1 MTSPTTNAAAPGSAM
16 TGLSQR
22 RIFLIIG
29 ALMLGMLL
37 AALDQTIVSTA
48 LPTIVGDLK
57 GGSHIAWVI
66 TAYLLATTVS
76 TPLWGKLGDQYGR
89 KIFFQAAIVI
99 FLIGSILSGLSQSM
113 FELIAFRAVQ
123 GLGSGGLMVGA
134 QAIVGDI
141 VSPRERGKYVG
152 LFGGVFGLASVVGP
166 LLGGVFVD
174 NLTWRW
180 IFYINVPIGVI
191 ALIVV
196 ALQVPGTLRRV
207 HHQIDYLGTAVLALA
222 VTSLILLTSLGGT
235 TYAWASTP
243 IYILGV
249 AGVALIGVFVLVERR
264 AAEPVLPLH
273 LFKLRTF
280 SMTSV
285 VGFIVGFAMFG
296 AITYLPAFFQVVRG
310 ISPTISGVYLLPLM
324 AGLLLVSIS
333 SGQVISK
340 TGKYRFFPIA
350 GSAFMTVG
358 LFLLHL
364 MGVHTSTALDALYM
378 LVLGMGIG
386 GVMQVLVIIVQ
397 NGVPHS
403 ELGVA
408 TSGATFFRS
417 IGGSFGT
424 AIFGA
429 IFSNVLVGNLAK
441 HLHGVSLPSGFSSAD
456 ATPAL
461 LSKLPAAVHSG
472 FVAGYAESIQT
483 VFLVAVPIAALA
495 FLVTWLIPQ
504 VELKQWG
511 GPAKDA
517 AGTEAPAA
525 AEVTPDGEI
534 TPIELKAM
542 MDRGPR
548 PFILDVRNPEEIAIC
563 RIAGSTVI
571 PLPELTNRL
580 DELDPHRLENLFE
593 IGIDEVSL
601 RKQHRYL
608 TLVADHLRGQ
618 IVWGVEGRD
627 AATAARFFD
636 EIGTDRAHAI
646 EVVSMDMGPGYGKAT
661 REHAPQAIIAIDP
674 FHVVALGNRALDDVR
689 RDYWNQLRRSGDLAA
704 ARRFKDARWSLL
716 KAPPNLTD
724 NQTVTLRKL
733 KRAGGEVWRAY
744 TLLSAVDVDR
754 GRAVDGGLGCC

>member
-1 MTSPTTNAAAPGSAM
+1 MASATPVSGNGSQPASADVAGDGALP
-16 TGLSQR
+16 GLSHR
-22 RIFLIIG
+22 RILLIIG

-66 TAYLLATTVS
+66 TAYLLAMTVS

-99 FLIGSILSGLSQSM
+99 FVAGSILAGISTSM

-141 VSPRERGKYVG
+141 VSPRERGRYVG
-152 LFGGVFGLASVVGP
+152 LFGAVFGFASVIGP
-166 LLGGVFVD
+166 LLGGIFVD

-180 IFYINVPIGVI
+180 IFYINVPIGVL
-191 ALIVV
+191 ALVVV
-196 ALQVPGTLRRV
+196 ASQVPGHLRRV
-207 HHQIDYLGTAVLALA
+207 HHVIDYLGTIVLSLA
-222 VTSLILLTSLGGT
+222 VTALILLTSLGGT
-235 TYAWASTP
+235 TYPWRSAP

-249 AGVALIGVFVLVERR
+249 AGVLLIGVFVLVERR

-280 SMTSV
+280 SVTSI

-310 ISPTISGVYLLPLM
+310 ISPTISGLYLLPLM
-324 AGLLLVSIS
+324 AGLLVVSIA
-333 SGQVISK
+333 SGRIISK
-340 TGKYRFFPIA
+340 TGKYRVFPIA
-350 GSAFMTVG
+350 GTALITLG
-358 LFLLHL
+358 LYLLSL
-364 MGVHTSTALDALYM
+364 MGVASSTLQDAVYM

-397 NGVPHS
+397 NSVPHS

-429 IFSNVLVGNLAK
+429 IFANVLVGNLTR
-441 HLHGVSLPSGFSSAD
+441 HLHGITLPHGFSSAD

-461 LSKLPAAVHSG
+461 LSHLPAAVHAG

-495 FLVTWLIPQ
+495 FLATWLIPQ
-504 VELKQWG
+504 VELQQWDG
-511 GPAKDA
+511 AEPGASQPETAA
-517 AGTEAPAA
+517 AGAA
-525 AEVTPDGEI
+525 V
-534 TPIELKAM
+534 
-542 MDRGPR
+542 
-548 PFILDVRNPEEIAIC
+548 
-563 RIAGSTVI
+563 
-571 PLPELTNRL
+571 
-580 DELDPHRLENLFE
+580 
-593 IGIDEVSL
+593 
-601 RKQHRYL
+601 
-608 TLVADHLRGQ
+608 
-618 IVWGVEGRD
+618 
-627 AATAARFFD
+627 
-636 EIGTDRAHAI
+636 
-646 EVVSMDMGPGYGKAT
+646 
-661 REHAPQAIIAIDP
+661 APQALTGAVEASQAAPLPPVI
-674 FHVVALGNRALDDVR
+674 HEALDPQDASSEVR
-689 RDYWNQLRRSGDLAA
+689 PVTDWPGP
-704 ARRFKDARWSLL
+704 
-716 KAPPNLTD
+716 APEPGTH
-724 NQTVTLRKL
+724 
-733 KRAGGEVWRAY
+733 
-744 TLLSAVDVDR
+744 
-754 GRAVDGGLGCC
+754 

>member
-1 MTSPTTNAAAPGSAM
+1 MASATPAAAGGPQPATADVTGALPGL
-16 TGLSQR
+16 GRR
-22 RIFLIIG
+22 RILLIIG

-99 FLIGSILSGLSQSM
+99 FLVGSILSGLSSSM
-113 FELIAFRAVQ
+113 IMLIAFRAVQ

-141 VSPRERGKYVG
+141 VSPRERGRYVG
-152 LFGGVFGLASVVGP
+152 LFGAVFGFASVIGP

-174 NLTWRW
+174 NLSWRW

-196 ALQVPGTLRRV
+196 ASQVPGQLRRV
-207 HHQIDYLGTAVLALA
+207 HHTIDYLGTLVLSLA
-222 VTSLILLTSLGGT
+222 ATSLILLTSLGGT
-235 TYAWASTP
+235 TYPWKSAP

-249 AGVALIGVFVLVERR
+249 AGVLLIGVFVLVERR

-280 SMTSV
+280 SVTSL

-324 AGLLLVSIS
+324 AGLLLVSIG
-333 SGQVISK
+333 SGQLISK

-350 GSAFMTVG
+350 GTALMTLG

-364 MGVHTSTALDALYM
+364 MDAGSSTFLDAIYM

-429 IFSNVLVGNLAK
+429 IFSNVLIGNLAR
-441 HLHGVSLPSGFSSAD
+441 HLHGISLPKGFSSAD

-461 LSKLPAAVHSG
+461 LSHLPAAVHAG

-483 VFLVAVPIAALA
+483 VFLIAVPIAALA
-495 FLVTWLIPQ
+495 FLASWLIPQ
-504 VELKQWG
+504 VQLKQWPEAG
-511 GPAKDA
+511 AAAPETEVPVAGAAAAPEAVSAAEAARPA
-517 AGTEAPAA
+517 TAPAS
-525 AEVTPDGEI
+525 EPTVTHE
-534 TPIELKAM
+534 A
-542 MDRGPR
+542 
-548 PFILDVRNPEEIAIC
+548 
-563 RIAGSTVI
+563 
-571 PLPELTNRL
+571 
-580 DELDPHRLENLFE
+580 LDP
-593 IGIDEVSL
+593 
-601 RKQHRYL
+601 Q
-608 TLVADHLRGQ
+608 
-618 IVWGVEGRD
+618 
-627 AATAARFFD
+627 
-636 EIGTDRAHAI
+636 
-646 EVVSMDMGPGYGKAT
+646 
-661 REHAPQAIIAIDP
+661 
-674 FHVVALGNRALDDVR
+674 
-689 RDYWNQLRRSGDLAA
+689 
-704 ARRFKDARWSLL
+704 DAR
-716 KAPPNLTD
+716 PTD
-724 NQTVTLRKL
+724 L
-733 KRAGGEVWRAY
+733 
-744 TLLSAVDVDR
+744 
-754 GRAVDGGLGCC
+754 

>member
-1 MTSPTTNAAAPGSAM
+1 MASATPAAAGGSQPATADVTGGGALPGL
-16 TGLSQR
+16 GRR
-22 RIFLIIG
+22 RILLIIG

-57 GGSHIAWVI
+57 GGSHIAWII

-99 FLIGSILSGLSQSM
+99 FLIGSVLSGLSTSLIM
-113 FELIAFRAVQ
+113 LIAFRAVQ

-134 QAIVGDI
+134 QAILGDI
-141 VSPRERGKYVG
+141 VSPRERGRYMG
-152 LFGGVFGLASVVGP
+152 LFGAVFGLASVVGP

-174 NLTWRW
+174 NLSWRW

-191 ALIVV
+191 ALLVV
-196 ALQVPGTLRRV
+196 ASQVPGQLSKV
-207 HHQIDYLGTAVLALA
+207 HHVIDYLGVLVLSAA
-222 VTSLILLTSLGGT
+222 ATSLILLTSLGGT
-235 TYAWASTP
+235 TYPWRSAP

-249 AGVALIGVFVLVERR
+249 AGVVLIAVFVLVERR

-280 SMTSV
+280 SVTSV

-324 AGLLLVSIS
+324 AGLLLVSIG
-333 SGQVISK
+333 SGQIISK

-350 GSAFMTVG
+350 GSALMTLG
-358 LFLLHL
+358 LYLLSL
-364 MGVHTSTALDALYM
+364 MGVGSSTLQDAVYM

-429 IFSNVLVGNLAK
+429 IFANVLVGNLAK
-441 HLHGVSLPSGFSSAD
+441 HLHGVALPKGFSSAD

-461 LSKLPAAVHSG
+461 LSHLPAAVHAG

-483 VFLVAVPIAALA
+483 VFLIAVPIAALA
-495 FLVTWLIPQ
+495 FLASWLIPQ
-504 VELKQWG
+504 VQLKQWPEAG
-511 GPAKDA
+511 AAAPETDVPVAGATVAPEVLPAGEA
-517 AGTEAPAA
+517 ARPATAPAS
-525 AEVTPDGEI
+525 EPTVTHEA
-534 TPIELKAM
+534 L
-542 MDRGPR
+542 
-548 PFILDVRNPEEIAIC
+548 NPQ
-563 RIAGSTVI
+563 
-571 PLPELTNRL
+571 
-580 DELDPHRLENLFE
+580 D
-593 IGIDEVSL
+593 
-601 RKQHRYL
+601 
-608 TLVADHLRGQ
+608 
-618 IVWGVEGRD
+618 
-627 AATAARFFD
+627 
-636 EIGTDRAHAI
+636 
-646 EVVSMDMGPGYGKAT
+646 
-661 REHAPQAIIAIDP
+661 
-674 FHVVALGNRALDDVR
+674 
-689 RDYWNQLRRSGDLAA
+689 
-704 ARRFKDARWSLL
+704 ARRADL
-716 KAPPNLTD
+716 
-724 NQTVTLRKL
+724 
-733 KRAGGEVWRAY
+733 
-744 TLLSAVDVDR
+744 
-754 GRAVDGGLGCC
+754 

>member
-1 MTSPTTNAAAPGSAM
+1 MSSA
-16 TGLSQR
+16 TPEPVAVGDGALPGLSHR
-22 RIFLIIG
+22 RILLIIG

-89 KIFFQAAIVI
+89 KIFFQAAIII
-99 FLIGSILSGLSQSM
+99 FLAGSVLAGISNSM

-141 VSPRERGKYVG
+141 VSPRERGRYVG
-152 LFGGVFGLASVVGP
+152 LFGAVFGFASVVGP

-180 IFYINVPIGVI
+180 IFYINVPIGAI
-191 ALIVV
+191 ALVVV
-196 ALQVPGTLRRV
+196 ASQVPGKLGRV
-207 HHQIDYLGTAVLALA
+207 HHIIDYLGTAVLSLA
-222 VTSLILLTSLGGT
+222 ATSFILLTSLGGT
-235 TYAWASTP
+235 TYAWGSAP

-249 AGVALIGVFVLVERR
+249 AGVVLVGVFILVERR

-273 LFKLRTF
+273 LFKTRTF
-280 SMTSV
+280 SVTSI

-296 AITYLPAFFQVVRG
+296 AITYLPAFFQVVKG

-324 AGLLLVSIS
+324 AGLLIVSIG
-333 SGQVISK
+333 SGQVISR

-350 GSAFMTVG
+350 GSGLMTLG
-358 LFLLHL
+358 MYLLSL
-364 MGVHTSTALDALYM
+364 MGVGTPTALDALYM

-429 IFSNVLVGNLAK
+429 IFSNVLVGNLAR
-441 HLHGVSLPSGFSSAD
+441 HLHGTSLPPGFSSAD

-461 LSKLPAAVHSG
+461 LAHLPAAVHQA

-483 VFLVAVPIAALA
+483 VFIVAVPIAALA
-495 FLVTWLIPQ
+495 FLATWLIPQ
-504 VELKQWG
+504 VELKQW
-511 GPAKDA
+511 PDA
-517 AGTEAPAA
+517 NSAVPAA
-525 AEVTPDGEI
+525 DTAVPGATMSPEA
-534 TPIELKAM
+534 L
-542 MDRGPR
+542 
-548 PFILDVRNPEEIAIC
+548 NPQD
-563 RIAGSTVI
+563 STTTE
-571 PLPELTNRL
+571 P
-580 DELDPHRLENLFE
+580 
-593 IGIDEVSL
+593 
-601 RKQHRYL
+601 
-608 TLVADHLRGQ
+608 
-618 IVWGVEGRD
+618 
-627 AATAARFFD
+627 
-636 EIGTDRAHAI
+636 
-646 EVVSMDMGPGYGKAT
+646 
-661 REHAPQAIIAIDP
+661 
-674 FHVVALGNRALDDVR
+674 
-689 RDYWNQLRRSGDLAA
+689 
-704 ARRFKDARWSLL
+704 
-716 KAPPNLTD
+716 
-724 NQTVTLRKL
+724 
-733 KRAGGEVWRAY
+733 
-744 TLLSAVDVDR
+744 
-754 GRAVDGGLGCC
+754 